1 VPFDSDAWYC
11 SDKSGKV
18 TVSGKPSVDVLPG
31 TLGSILRQAGLKKYE
46 MAMQYLVI
54 VEKGATSFG
63 AYAPDL
69 AGCAVAGGTCEAV
82 LALVKSASDGFEA
95 IGLCGHFFQK

>member
-1 VPFDSDAWYC
+1 
-11 SDKSGKV
+11 
-18 TVSGKPSVDVLPG
+18 
-31 TLGSILRQAGLKKYE
+31 
-46 MAMQYLVI
+46 MAVQYLVI

-82 LALVKSASDGFEA
+82 LALVKSANDGFEA
-95 IGLCGHFFQK
+95 IGLCGHFFKNSNGSAGVCCKLIGVRSSGNVYCGSGLLAICAL